1 MGKYLCKRLL
11 QTVLIV
17 FLVSFLTFFLLN
29 LMPKDPVTALYG
41 TELSAEEYQTYFHAL
56 GLDKPLLY
64 RYCDWLLK
72 ALQGDFGVSYAYH
85 IKVTEVVGSKI
96 GTTIYLS
103 VVSMLISVPLGILMG
118 IITAVKRGK
127 WQDTVLTLLANTL
140 QSIPPFVISIVLLWI
155 FAIKLRVLPAGGF
168 VFPWDNF
175 REYCKESVMPI
186 ACLSLGGIAGTCRQT
201 RSAMLEAIRQDY
213 VRTARSK
220 GFREKRIIVKHV
232 LRNGLI
238 PVITMIGHR
247 LAHMIGGSVF
257 VENVFAI
264 PGMGKLMVDSVNR
277 VDIPVLQMCVML
289 SAACVCIAYLIT
301 DILYAVV
308 DPRIKI
314 K

>member
-1 MGKYLCKRLL
+1 MGKYICKRILHTL
-11 QTVLIV
+11 LIV
-17 FLVSFLTFFLLN
+17 FLVSLLTFLLLN
-29 LMPKDPVTALYG
+29 LMPKDQVTALYG
-41 TELSAEEYQTYFHAL
+41 TDLSEDEYQTYYHAL

-64 RYCDWLLK
+64 RYGNWLLE

-85 IKVTEVVGSKI
+85 INVTEVVGAKI

-103 VVSMLISVPLGILMG
+103 VVAMLISVPIGILLGIV
-118 IITAVKRGK
+118 TSVKRGK
-127 WQDTVLTLLANTL
+127 WQDTVLTLIANLA
-140 QSIPPFVISIVLLWI
+140 QSVPSFVVSIVLLWI
-155 FAIKLRVLPAGGF
+155 FAIKLRILPSGGF

-175 REYCKESVMPI
+175 EEYSKVSIMPI

-220 GFREKRIIVKHV
+220 GFKENKIIIKHV

-247 LAHMIGGSVF
+247 LANMIAGSVF

-264 PGMGKLMVDSVNR
+264 PGMGTLMVDSVNR
-277 VDIPVLQMCVML
+277 LDIPVLQMCVML
-289 SAACVCIAYLIT
+289 SAGCVCIAYLIT

>member
-1 MGKYLCKRLL
+1 
-11 QTVLIV
+11 
-17 FLVSFLTFFLLN
+17 
-29 LMPKDPVTALYG
+29 
-41 TELSAEEYQTYFHAL
+41 
-56 GLDKPLLY
+56 
-64 RYCDWLLK
+64 
-72 ALQGDFGVSYAYH
+72 
-85 IKVTEVVGSKI
+85 
-96 GTTIYLS
+96 
-103 VVSMLISVPLGILMG
+103 
-118 IITAVKRGK
+118 
-127 WQDTVLTLLANTL
+127 
-140 QSIPPFVISIVLLWI
+140 
-155 FAIKLRVLPAGGF
+155 
-168 VFPWDNF
+168 
-175 REYCKESVMPI
+175 MPI

>member
-1 MGKYLCKRLL
+1 MGKYICKRVL
-11 QTVLIV
+11 QTVIIV
-17 FLVSFLTFFLLN
+17 FLVSFLTFLLLN

-41 TELSAEEYQTYFHAL
+41 TELSEEEYLTYYHVL

-64 RYCDWLLK
+64 RYGEWLRN
-72 ALQGDFGVSYAYH
+72 AVQGDFGISYAYR

-96 GTTIYLS
+96 GTTLYLS
-103 VVSMLISVPLGILMG
+103 VIAMLISIPIGILLG
-118 IITAVKRGK
+118 VVTAVKRGK
-127 WQDTVLTLLANTL
+127 WQDTVLTLIANLA
-140 QSIPPFVISIVLLWI
+140 QSIPPFVISIVLLWV
-155 FAIKLRVLPAGGF
+155 FAIKLRILPAGGF
-168 VFPWDNF
+168 VFPWENLG
-175 REYCKESVMPI
+175 EYFQVSFMPI
-186 ACLSLGGIAGTCRQT
+186 ACLSLSGIAGTCRQT

-220 GFREKRIIVKHV
+220 GFAEKRIIVKHV

-264 PGMGKLMVDSVNR
+264 PGMGTLMVDSVNR
-277 VDIPVLQMCVML
+277 VDTPVLQMCVML
-289 SAACVCIAYLIT
+289 SAACVCVAYLIT
-301 DILYAVV
+301 DILYAIV